1 MQRKRLFCHFFSY
14 QLCETQTVKLHTWCR
29 AALIGSLHASHNSSW
44 TMGSIRSD
52 HKLPLALCA
61 TAWTKDRDHIWK
73 RLAFLGG
80 RISSNKEI
88 PSSSVLFQLELK

>member
-1 MQRKRLFCHFFSY
+1 
-14 QLCETQTVKLHTWCR
+14 
-29 AALIGSLHASHNSSW
+29 
-44 TMGSIRSD
+44 MGSIRSD